1 MNDLLHGVSERAS
14 LVTVELPGL
23 PPFRM
28 ETHDRSDVFV
38 SKAIED
44 FGIWDRAVT
53 AIVLQLLRSPT
64 DFVDVGANIGWFTL
78 VAAHA
83 LAGRGHVHSFEPDP
97 AHVEKLRANVAVNR
111 LGNVTV
117 NDWAL
122 SDRTGSATLHL
133 NSTNR
138 GDHSLL
144 PSAARQGSAS
154 VALARLDDYT
164 GLSAERP
171 LVIKIDVQGTEIDV
185 LAGARTLLA
194 NHPHEIVVLCELA
207 PAALAAGGR
216 TAGDLAAMLDG
227 LGFAAAIIQRG
238 GPRIAPIGW
247 EQLVRRQAAEDWRGK
262 DIGCDTVA
270 FRRIH
275 GLMAPF
281 FTSAGPTSP

>member
-1 MNDLLHGVSERAS
+1 
-14 LVTVELPGL
+14 
-23 PPFRM
+23 
-28 ETHDRSDVFV
+28 
-38 SKAIED
+38 
-44 FGIWDRAVT
+44 
-53 AIVLQLLRSPT
+53 LQLLRSPT

-194 NHPHEIVVLCELA
+194 SHPHEIVVLCELA

-227 LGFAAAIIQRG
+227 LGFAAAIQRG
-238 GPRIAPIGW
+238 RLPIVPIGW

-262 DIGCDTVA
+262 DIGCDIVA

-281 FTSAGPTSP
+281 FTSAGSTSP